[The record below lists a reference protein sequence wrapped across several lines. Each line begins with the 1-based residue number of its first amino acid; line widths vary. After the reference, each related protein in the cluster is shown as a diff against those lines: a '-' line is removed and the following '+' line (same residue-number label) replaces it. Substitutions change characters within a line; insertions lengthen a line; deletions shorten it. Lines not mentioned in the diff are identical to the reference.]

1 MFNYPFEYAFLHTK
15 PRAVARNEKPQRY
28 DGPLG
33 SYAVVPT
40 GQQTRGSSVISME
53 GGKYMERKPVSI
65 AAKKRDST
73 IYIVEYTISDNAKE
87 SAYEKVKR
95 LILKDTKSYLEKSA

>member
-1 MFNYPFEYAFLHTK
+1 MGAIRLYRPDNRPEVRLLL
-15 PRAVARNEKPQRY
+15 AR
-28 DGPLG
+28 
-33 SYAVVPT
+33 
-40 GQQTRGSSVISME
+40 RGE
-53 GGKYMERKPVSI
+53 YMEQKPVSI

>member
-1 MFNYPFEYAFLHTK
+1 ME
-15 PRAVARNEKPQRY
+15 
-28 DGPLG
+28 
-33 SYAVVPT
+33 
-40 GQQTRGSSVISME
+40 QQ
-53 GGKYMERKPVSI
+53 PVSI

-73 IYIVEYTISDNAKE
+73 IYIVEYTMSDNAKE

>member
-1 MFNYPFEYAFLHTK
+1 MSPWGCAL
-15 PRAVARNEKPQRY
+15 V
-28 DGPLG
+28 
-33 SYAVVPT
+33 SI
-40 GQQTRGSSVISME
+40 GQQTRGSSVIGKE
-53 GGKYMERKPVSI
+53 GGRHMERKPVSI

-73 IYIVEYTISDNAKE
+73 IYIAEYTISDNAKE

>member
-1 MFNYPFEYAFLHTK
+1 
-15 PRAVARNEKPQRY
+15 
-28 DGPLG
+28 
-33 SYAVVPT
+33 
-40 GQQTRGSSVISME
+40 
-53 GGKYMERKPVSI
+53 MERKPVSI

-95 LILKDTKSYLEKSA
+95 LILKDAKSYLEKSA

>member
-1 MFNYPFEYAFLHTK
+1 MRFCIQSP
-15 PRAVARNEKPQRY
+15 
-28 DGPLG
+28 GPLPETKIRKDMMAPWG
-33 SYAVVPT
+33 YAVVPT
-40 GQQTRGSSVISME
+40 EQQAWGSSVISME
-53 GGKYMERKPVSI
+53 GGKYMEWKPVSI

-73 IYIVEYTISDNAKE
+73 IYIAEYTISDNAKE